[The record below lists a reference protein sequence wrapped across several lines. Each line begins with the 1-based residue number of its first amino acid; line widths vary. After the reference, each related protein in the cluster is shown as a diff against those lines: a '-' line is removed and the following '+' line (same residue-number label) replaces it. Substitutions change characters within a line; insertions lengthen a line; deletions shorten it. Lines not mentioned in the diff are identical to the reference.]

1 MGIQNWSEE
10 ITVVDLGD
18 DPRFSE
24 DLESLM
30 DEYQSHST
38 DVVLNFASVGFINSS
53 DVAKLLKLRKL
64 VLSHHR
70 RLVVCDTNSQ
80 IESVFQV
87 TGLDKVFESTQ
98 DIATALASIQMSTK

>member
-1 MGIQNWSEE
+1 MGIQKWSEE
-10 ITVVDLGD
+10 ITVVDLSD

-24 DLESLM
+24 DMMLLM
-30 DEYQSHST
+30 DGYDSHRT
-38 DVVLNFASVGFINSS
+38 DVVLNFAAVGFINSS

-64 VLSHHR
+64 VLSHYH
-70 RLVVCDTNSQ
+70 RLVVCDVNSQ

-98 DIATALASIQMSTK
+98 DISTALASIQMSAK